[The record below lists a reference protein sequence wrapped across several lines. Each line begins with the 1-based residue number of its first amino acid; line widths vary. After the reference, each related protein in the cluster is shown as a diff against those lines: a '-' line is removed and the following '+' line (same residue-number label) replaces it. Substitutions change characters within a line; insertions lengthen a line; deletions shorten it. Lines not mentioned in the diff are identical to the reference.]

1 MEIKKMTLEE
11 AETIANQEIKRLGG
25 YNKYRQQSMDIPS
38 DKSIRQKP
46 PNYNR
51 FRSFE
56 DEEKLVYLLR
66 KALLRNQYNVL
77 GSFRRGTSNRSL
89 SLP

>member
-38 DKSIRQKP
+38 DTEGGDS
-46 PNYNR
+46 
-51 FRSFE
+51 
-56 DEEKLVYLLR
+56 
-66 KALLRNQYNVL
+66 
-77 GSFRRGTSNRSL
+77 
-89 SLP
+89 